1 MPVSDGYEA
10 TSALRQ
16 AGYSRPIIALTAHAM
31 LGDREKYT
39 SCGLTDYLT
48 KPVQVQQLL
57 AAIAR
62 YLPARKDQQPPAP
75 VSSGKDPVPINKFET
90 GATAE
95 KDGFEALIQQYTR
108 NLPQQLQAIREAFEI
123 GDFPLLSSLA
133 HQTTGVAG
141 MFGFKN
147 LAETA
152 GLLEEAVHESQD
164 VSLLRE
170 LIEELEAAVE
180 RSLTPGESVT

>member
-1 MPVSDGYEA
+1 
-10 TSALRQ
+10 
-16 AGYSRPIIALTAHAM
+16 
-31 LGDREKYT
+31 
-39 SCGLTDYLT
+39 
-48 KPVQVQQLL
+48 
-57 AAIAR
+57 
-62 YLPARKDQQPPAP
+62 
-75 VSSGKDPVPINKFET
+75 
-90 GATAE
+90 
-95 KDGFEALIQQYTR
+95 
-108 NLPQQLQAIREAFEI
+108 
-123 GDFPLLSSLA
+123 
-133 HQTTGVAG
+133 